1 VKKTTKADAIIAY
14 KVFNPDWTCNGFQ
27 YAVGESFKHKGKIT
41 ICSRGF
47 HACTSLAHCFSY
59 YSFDPKNKVAEVR
72 LWGEI
77 DEHNDDT
84 KLCAS
89 DIEIVRELSW
99 QEVLVLANSR
109 NSGSVTGTAAPG
121 TAAAVQEQRLLEQ
134 RLQEQRLQEQEQRLL
149 EQRLQEQRR
158 Q

>member
-99 QEVLVLANSR
+99 QEVLVLANTGKDNTGHSNSGSR
-109 NSGSVTGTAAPG
+109 NSG
-121 TAAAVQEQRLLEQ
+121 
-134 RLQEQRLQEQEQRLL
+134 
-149 EQRLQEQRR
+149 
-158 Q
+158 